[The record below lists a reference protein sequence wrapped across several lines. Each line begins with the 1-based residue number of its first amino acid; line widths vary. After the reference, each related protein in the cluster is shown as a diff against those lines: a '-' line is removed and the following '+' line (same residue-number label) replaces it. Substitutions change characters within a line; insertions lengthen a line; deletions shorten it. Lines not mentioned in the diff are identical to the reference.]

1 MFDISGKQSDG
12 LNAINQYVH
21 SAMVD
26 ESYKLMGA
34 HIDEVT
40 RGKILNFEYIDL
52 TKLLPRDR
60 ILEEEDNR
68 LTWVQKDGQP
78 WLVPAS
84 HYETSNSGGIN
95 SYSKWH
101 LAFRIYV
108 DVLTTKYPHKAS
120 ELIQYEHI
128 IYTASQTYT
137 WQNVYLYD
145 KDFRIHIS
153 KNPLRTWTVILQ
165 LA

>member
-1 MFDISGKQSDG
+1 M
-12 LNAINQYVH
+12 
-21 SAMVD
+21 
-26 ESYKLMGA
+26 
-34 HIDEVT
+34 
-40 RGKILNFEYIDL
+40 
-52 TKLLPRDR
+52 
-60 ILEEEDNR
+60 EEEDQR

-84 HYETSNSGGIN
+84 NYDVASNGGIS

-101 LAFRIYV
+101 LAFRIFA
-108 DVLTTKYPHKAS
+108 DILTTRYPQKAP

-128 IYTASQTYT
+128 IYTTSQTYV
-137 WQNVYLYD
+137 WQNVYAYD

-165 LA
+165 LAWNMRLKDKLGVSDRNYIRSVGGAFNKNSPVRAEVV